1 MDIRHCFVPNLPGII
16 KTEKKEKKEL
26 DTEMK
31 IENDIKNE
39 KNAPKKTE
47 NSEIKAMKKEEK
59 RVIAK
64 ELEKEFEKGEE
75 EVEKKVVIMA
85 KHLCGVATD
94 LALRSLES
102 FKIRNSD
109 QIGNFQCDL
118 VIFLSSFI
126 FFPCICFVLF
136 LFLLLFFV
144 VCFLLIFCYCND
156 NVFHDMYGKC
166 VRTLLSNI
174 SHVRNT
180 YITLNKV

>member
-16 KTEKKEKKEL
+16 KTEKKEKEQL

-31 IENDIKNE
+31 IENDIKDE
-39 KNAPKKTE
+39 KNSPKKTE

-64 ELEKEFEKGEE
+64 ELEKEIEKGEE

-109 QIGNFQCDL
+109 QIGNFQRDL
-118 VIFLSSFI
+118 VFFFIVIYFLSLHLF
-126 FFPCICFVLF
+126 CFVLF
-136 LFLLLFFV
+136 CFSCYFLLFV
-144 VCFLLIFCYCND
+144 SY
-156 NVFHDMYGKC
+156 
-166 VRTLLSNI
+166 
-174 SHVRNT
+174 
-180 YITLNKV
+180 

>member
-1 MDIRHCFVPNLPGII
+1 MYSVNDREYQLFHQNSLISVYRARMDIRHCFVPNLPGII
-16 KTEKKEKKEL
+16 KTEKKEKEQI
-26 DTEMK
+26 DAEMK
-31 IENDIKNE
+31 IENGIKNGKIDKNE
-39 KNAPKKTE
+39 KNPPKKTE

-109 QIGNFQCDL
+109 QIGNF
-118 VIFLSSFI
+118 
-126 FFPCICFVLF
+126 
-136 LFLLLFFV
+136 
-144 VCFLLIFCYCND
+144 
-156 NVFHDMYGKC
+156 
-166 VRTLLSNI
+166 
-174 SHVRNT
+174 
-180 YITLNKV
+180 

>member
-39 KNAPKKTE
+39 KNSPKKTE

-64 ELEKEFEKGEE
+64 ELEKEFEKGED

-118 VIFLSSFI
+118 VIYYCHLFSFLA
-126 FFPCICFVLF
+126 FVLF
-136 LFLLLFFV
+136 CFVFV
-144 VCFLLIFCYCND
+144 VIFCC
-156 NVFHDMYGKC
+156 
-166 VRTLLSNI
+166 LLSNDI
-174 SHVRNT
+174 
-180 YITLNKV
+180 LLLQ